1 MSRYVRKAFSFGI
14 CVEHFITLEE
24 NEFLKNR
31 LRKRIE
37 QKLLKR
43 KEDLIKCLGKSRK
56 QASNLIVSPA
66 SFVNMSTCLLS
77 QKAELLLTNNSYEI
91 C

>member
-31 LRKRIE
+31 LER
-37 QKLLKR
+37 
-43 KEDLIKCLGKSRK
+43 
-56 QASNLIVSPA
+56 
-66 SFVNMSTCLLS
+66 
-77 QKAELLLTNNSYEI
+77 ELNKNF
-91 C
+91 

>member
-1 MSRYVRKAFSFGI
+1 MSRNVRKAFSFGI

-56 QASNLIVSPA
+56 QARNLIVSPA
-66 SFVNMSTCLLS
+66 SFINMSTCHKS
-77 QKAELLLTNNSYEI
+77 QKTVASD
-91 C
+91 